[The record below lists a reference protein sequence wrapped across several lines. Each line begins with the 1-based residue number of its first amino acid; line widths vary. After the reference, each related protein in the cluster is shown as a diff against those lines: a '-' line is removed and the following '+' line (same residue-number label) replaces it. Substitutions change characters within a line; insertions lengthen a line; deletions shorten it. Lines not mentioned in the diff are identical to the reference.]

1 MISALT
7 IFCMVFKFFDY
18 LRLLEQTAF
27 YIMLISETLNDIRAF
42 IILLFGTLYLF
53 GMPMVMLNLNRG
65 TSNQIVEPVF
75 GFWMADMLLN

>member
-1 MISALT
+1 
-7 IFCMVFKFFDY
+7 
-18 LRLLEQTAF
+18 
-27 YIMLISETLNDIRAF
+27 MLISETLNDIRAF